1 MTAATARAGVA
12 RRTGRRVRRVSIDR
26 FLLSTPVT
34 RPPSCTPLTP
44 FSPFS
49 PFPSLSDPRGHAFAA
64 RFTPLSLSLSVSSLS
79 TTLRPRRFSSL
90 PFLYPSRCYLS
101 LLLRLCRSLFSRPF
115 RRSRSRVANPT
126 PTISSVTPK
135 TRKQRTVL
143 SLSPFPSHPSFRSL
157 YSSFAHRRP
166 NTAGRFSVVQISAAE
181 RTFDR
186 GRSRSIGA
194 IAAARKNRVAIHRQR
209 R

>member
-34 RPPSCTPLTP
+34 PLLHASHALLALLAFPLALRPAR
-44 FSPFS
+44 
-49 PFPSLSDPRGHAFAA
+49 PRVRRTFYAS
-64 RFTPLSLSLSVSSLS
+64 LSLSLSTLS

-101 LLLRLCRSLFSRPF
+101 PLLRLCRSLFSRPF

-143 SLSPFPSHPSFRSL
+143 SLFPFPIAPFLSLAVFFLIRAPPS
-157 YSSFAHRRP
+157 
-166 NTAGRFSVVQISAAE
+166 
-181 RTFDR
+181 
-186 GRSRSIGA
+186 
-194 IAAARKNRVAIHRQR
+194 
-209 R
+209 